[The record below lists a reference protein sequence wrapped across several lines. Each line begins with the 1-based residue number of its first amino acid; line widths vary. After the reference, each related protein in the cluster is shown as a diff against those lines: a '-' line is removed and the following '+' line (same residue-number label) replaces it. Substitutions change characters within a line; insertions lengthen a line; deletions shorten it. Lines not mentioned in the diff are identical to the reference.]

1 MTDRPQQLEAFG
13 DAQVQAL
20 FDKFFPSPDILPEGS
35 DRLTQRVLAEVQTI
49 YGQGTGRSPIAQVV
63 QRIGEW
69 LANIHTR
76 PMVIAFSTVAFAAL
90 ILLAVSSTFA
100 PTQTQLPTLA
110 ASVPAGEVVVLAAR
124 DDTYQVYHAGEQFSL
139 MAGDQVIVR
148 TGSVQLEPFPQQI
161 SEVLPGAQ
169 VELVTLNDARGE
181 YNVELHV
188 MEGQVRHRTFAEQPS
203 SGAYVISAGGIR
215 TLVQDNDFQ
224 IDALSPERAVVTALN
239 HSARVE
245 TQGTV
250 YEVMAGKSAEFGGRV
265 MIVRD
270 IAPVEEGPGQ
280 IAQVQPAAP
289 AARPEVPQEVQT
301 PGASQLELAP
311 QTPALFPPAV
321 DLGDESSP
329 LVQATPDFAAAAVA
343 DVGALFTVGE
353 IAVNDSGK
361 NTTLIVNGTGS
372 PGSAVQVLI
381 ENTPLVTTTVTA
393 AGAWTATAPLEQS
406 GHFAVNVA
414 ALDETGDA
422 IVTVAAAEVQ
432 VLPPA
437 PATPT
442 PTSTPAVG
450 SNAQPPFVRT
460 PTATATLPVATQIG
474 VRPTAT
480 TPSINFLIVSPT
492 ATSAATATPIFFA
505 PIIVTPTATGTKLI
519 ALAPTATSTQPSSPS
534 ATSTPTD
541 APTITETPTL
551 ATATNTATF
560 APVWPT
566 ATFTPTPT
574 QAPTIA
580 IPTAT
585 FTPVAPSATPTPT
598 PTQAPTIAIPTATFT
613 PVTPSA
619 TPTPT
624 QAPTIAIP
632 TATFTPVTPS
642 AAFTPTPTPT
652 VAIPTATSTPVAPS
666 ATPTSTPTVAI
677 PTPTNVV
684 VVAATV
690 TPISVAGSGSAP
702 IDGASDTPTNTPTLP
717 PPTNTPTL
725 APPTAT
731 ATNPPATA
739 TPMPAEVVNAAA
751 PTTAALPTVTATN
764 PPATATPTLP
774 PPTNTPTLAPPTAT
788 ATDAPATA
796 TSAPASVVNEA
807 TSEP

>member
-35 DRLTQRVLAEVQTI
+35 DRLTQRVLSEVQTI

-432 VLPPA
+432 GAAACSRHPNTNFYRGCWIECA
-437 PATPT
+437 A
-442 PTSTPAVG
+442 A
-450 SNAQPPFVRT
+450 
-460 PTATATLPVATQIG
+460 
-474 VRPTAT
+474 VRPYADGNR
-480 TPSINFLIVSPT
+480 NFASCDTDRRSPHSNNAVNQFLDRFTNRNVSGDGNANLLCANHSYT
-492 ATSAATATPIFFA
+492 NRHRHKVDCTGADCDQYAA
-505 PIIVTPTATGTKLI
+505 IVT
-519 ALAPTATSTQPSSPS
+519 
-534 ATSTPTD
+534 
-541 APTITETPTL
+541 
-551 ATATNTATF
+551 F
-560 APVWPT
+560 
-566 ATFTPTPT
+566 
-574 QAPTIA
+574 
-580 IPTAT
+580 
-585 FTPVAPSATPTPT
+585 
-598 PTQAPTIAIPTATFT
+598 
-613 PVTPSA
+613 
-619 TPTPT
+619 
-624 QAPTIAIP
+624 
-632 TATFTPVTPS
+632 
-642 AAFTPTPTPT
+642 
-652 VAIPTATSTPVAPS
+652 
-666 ATPTSTPTVAI
+666 
-677 PTPTNVV
+677 
-684 VVAATV
+684 
-690 TPISVAGSGSAP
+690 
-702 IDGASDTPTNTPTLP
+702 SDVH
-717 PPTNTPTL
+717 
-725 APPTAT
+725 A
-731 ATNPPATA
+731 
-739 TPMPAEVVNAAA
+739 
-751 PTTAALPTVTATN
+751 
-764 PPATATPTLP
+764 
-774 PPTNTPTLAPPTAT
+774 
-788 ATDAPATA
+788 D
-796 TSAPASVVNEA
+796 
-807 TSEP
+807 